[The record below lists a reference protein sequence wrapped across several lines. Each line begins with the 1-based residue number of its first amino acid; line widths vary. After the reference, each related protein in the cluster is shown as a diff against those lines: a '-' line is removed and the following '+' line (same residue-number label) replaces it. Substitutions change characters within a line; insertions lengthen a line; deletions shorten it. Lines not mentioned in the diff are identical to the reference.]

1 MIWLRH
7 RLDCDWAAGIKRDA
21 GTDGRYAAGAGAVS
35 EQSTPSRAGP
45 SLFHLILS
53 HLLSSRNQPKAYRF
67 GVEDP
72 SINHLQS
79 QSLIQ
84 KNT

>member
-1 MIWLRH
+1 MIWLKH

-45 SLFHLILS
+45 SLFHLVLS
-53 HLLSSRNQPKAYRF
+53 HLLKQPQPAK
-67 GVEDP
+67 
-72 SINHLQS
+72 SLQ
-79 QSLIQ
+79 IWC
-84 KNT
+84 